1 MRGSHQIQNLPIR
14 GISRYGPTGDR
25 RSWGSSEAHFSH
37 QPGEGAGITPNETT
51 ARQNSMDPWP
61 DTQSGISHPG
71 RYGMMMRRPLET
83 GVFSVRL
90 AKVLN
95 HVMRDEMML
104 TSFAQSRFCQ
114 HYLLRSLR

>member
-1 MRGSHQIQNLPIR
+1 
-14 GISRYGPTGDR
+14 
-25 RSWGSSEAHFSH
+25 
-37 QPGEGAGITPNETT
+37 
-51 ARQNSMDPWP
+51 
-61 DTQSGISHPG
+61 
-71 RYGMMMRRPLET
+71 MMMRRPLET

-95 HVMRDEMML
+95 HVMSDEMML